1 MAYRQAGYQYETSP
15 RKLKPEYD
23 VPKSPYSKKKTSTLK
38 QKKQTPK
45 VEQNK
50 QNSQAK
56 KEKKGVK
63 AKVKT
68 IVYIL
73 AGFAILFAISYRHS
87 LITESFNKK
96 EQLKKQLSLLQKEN
110 AQTEISI
117 QSSLNLSNIQKA
129 ASEMLGM
136 QKIDESQKV
145 YVNLPKKDYV
155 EAAGEQVNM
164 GEEQSW
170 LQKFLDSVMSLIK

>member
-1 MAYRQAGYQYETSP
+1 MAYRQTSYQYETSP
-15 RKLKPEYD
+15 RKLKPEYE
-23 VPKSPYSKKKTSTLK
+23 VEKNPYSKKKTSTLK
-38 QKKQTPK
+38 PKQSPK
-45 VEQNK
+45 IEQNN
-50 QNSQAK
+50 QTNQAK

-68 IVYIL
+68 VVYIL
-73 AGFAILFAISYRHS
+73 VGFAILFAISYRHS

-136 QKIDESQKV
+136 QKIHESQKV

-155 EAAGEQVNM
+155 EAAGEQVTI
-164 GEEQSW
+164 GEEQNW
-170 LQKFLDSVMSLIK
+170 VQKLLDSIKSIIK